1 MKLELKHLAPYL
13 NNKIW
18 FKLFNGKK
26 LLCKGIYNIKGMWY
40 LKATGG
46 VYCIEDCKPIL
57 RPLSDFKEM
66 IIRDIRLFLELSHNQ
81 TMEFLGFSDGEIQL
95 QNISLGL
102 HDAMCQKHVDFNKLI
117 EKGLAIDI
125 NTIKL

>member
-1 MKLELKHLAPYL
+1 MKLESKHLAAYL
-13 NNKIW
+13 SYNVPCLYACIMDADNDTTIPMNETNIHRV
-18 FKLFNGKK
+18 LNGY
-26 LLCKGIYNIKGMWY
+26 GSFVI
-40 LKATGG
+40 
-46 VYCIEDCKPIL
+46 KPIL
-57 RPLSDFKEM
+57 RPLSDFKGM
-66 IIRDIRLFLELSHNQ
+66 IIIDIRLFLELSHNQ

-125 NTIKL
+125 NTI